1 MITALVGAQFGSEG
15 KGAVAAHLHR
25 KTHHSLSV
33 RVGAANAG
41 HTLYDERGEKHVMQ
55 QLPCAAYA
63 DPDTILAI
71 GPGALITPH
80 ILDREIELLSDWREQ
95 RGLPPVN
102 LLIDHRA
109 HVITDE
115 QVQAEQDT
123 DLAARIGS
131 TSTIAREGIGTAQ
144 ADRVL
149 RKAEC
154 VTVRQL
160 TEQGHDALWLEC
172 AQIADVPRVIDIIH
186 DSKGWVMLEGTQ
198 GTGLSITTG
207 FFPFCTSRNT
217 TAAGLAADCGA
228 APNRLSRIIVVARCH
243 PIRVAGNSGPFYED
257 SDEITWED
265 LGIPTEQERTTVTKK
280 VRRVA
285 TLSVKQIED
294 AVRINGATDIA
305 LMFADYVEPSLYGA
319 SGDAR
324 DYDLDGVGPIIGQ
337 IEDACR
343 ARARVTLVGTGPDSI
358 LER

>member
-63 DPDTILAI
+63 DPNTILAI

-80 ILDREIELLSDWREQ
+80 ILDREIELLSDWREE

-109 HVITDE
+109 HVITDA

-160 TEQGHDALWLEC
+160 TEQGHEALWLEC
-172 AQIADVPRVIDIIH
+172 AQIADVPHVIDIH
-186 DSKGWVMLEGTQ
+186 DRDGLVMLEGTQ

-228 APNRLSRIIVVARCH
+228 APNKLTRIVVVARCH

-319 SGDAR
+319 SRLPMQRSDLGEVVEIVDKIEAEAR
-324 DYDLDGVGPIIGQ
+324 
-337 IEDACR
+337 C
-343 ARARVTLVGTGPDSI
+343 RVTMIGTGPDSI
-358 LER
+358 MER